1 MAETKEIIRVEGIS
15 KKFGEIQALQEINF
29 SVKEG
34 EIFGFLGPNGAGKTT
49 TIKILSG
56 LLKPDSGLAFVN
68 GFNVIND
75 SVRAKESVGV
85 VPESS
90 NLYAELTARENLI
103 YMAQL
108 YGVPKKEWE
117 SRSEE
122 LLREFNLFDRA
133 HTKFQG
139 FSRGMK
145 RRLTIAAALVHRP
158 RILFLDEPTTG
169 LDVMSAR
176 GLRGVVKKLKEKG
189 VTIFLTTHLIG
200 EAEELCDRVAI
211 IVQGQIR
218 IIDTPMALKRK
229 VQDTEVLEIKAQPMP
244 ATIIKEMEAI
254 PGVEKVTI
262 VEDRLR
268 LYGRT
273 LHESI
278 GPIII
283 HLDQGGRKIFSIQ
296 TLTPTL
302 EDAFVK
308 LTGVDAE
315 VMRIDKQVKTGGMN

>member
-1 MAETKEIIRVEGIS
+1 MIKEIIRVEGIS
-15 KKFGEIQALQEINF
+15 KKFGEIRALQQINF
-29 SVKEG
+29 AVKEG

-49 TIKILSG
+49 TIRILSG
-56 LLKPDSGLAFVN
+56 LLKPDTGLAFVN
-68 GFNVIND
+68 GFNVVSD
-75 SVRAKESVGV
+75 PVRAKESLGV

-117 SRSEE
+117 NRSEE
-122 LLREFNLFDRA
+122 LLREFNLHDRA
-133 HTKFQG
+133 NTKFQG

-158 RILFLDEPTTG
+158 RLLFLDEPTAG

-176 GLRGVVKKLKEKG
+176 GLRGIVKNLKEKG
-189 VTIFLTTHLIG
+189 VTIFLTTHLIA

-211 IVQGQIR
+211 IVKGEIR
-218 IIDTPMALKRK
+218 IIDTPKALKEK
-229 VQDTEVLEIKAQPMP
+229 VQDTEVIEIRVKPLPSAIAKELESIA
-244 ATIIKEMEAI
+244 
-254 PGVEKVTI
+254 GVEKVTI

-278 GPIII
+278 CSIIKR
-283 HLDQGGRKIFSIQ
+283 LDQEGRKILSIQ

-308 LTGVDAE
+308 LTGMDAE
-315 VMRIDKQVKTGGMN
+315 VMRIDKPGKIGGMS